1 MARRRNVDESTKE
14 EDEMQVRANRSR
26 GLTALGAM
34 LLALSALAVVLSATA
49 TQSAAAPTAGTAAD
63 AQAIRCGT
71 TTVVGFSAP
80 ITGPAAALGTQMV
93 KWGRFIQ
100 ARWNR
105 ANPRNRIR
113 LVQGDTQLPDTAQAV
128 RVAESF
134 AANQQMLAVVG
145 PAGSQEIE
153 VSTAPLRRGGL
164 GNISG
169 TATRTDLTTSGTRRG
184 FFFRTVPNDEQQA
197 ARAIAYM
204 RASLRATRIVVVDAQ
219 NSYSVGLADA
229 VVRLLGAVGIDA
241 ERESV
246 NEATVTD
253 FSSLIARIPNDTQ
266 VVYVPW
272 QLAAKA
278 QLFGQQLRASG
289 RNATLFGA
297 DGLYSPDDFKI
308 PGSIVTAFPVAANS
322 PVVRA
327 YQRGPG
333 GGASDLFGLPSGVA
347 VEIAARAIQKACANR
362 DATRAEV
369 RRFINRTNIP
379 GPQSLLG
386 FPIRFQQTRQGNL
399 GPGDMRTPAAYI
411 VYRISPSGQ
420 YQRVG

>member
-1 MARRRNVDESTKE
+1 MRKAIVVVVSA
-14 EDEMQVRANRSR
+14 V
-26 GLTALGAM
+26 TAA
-34 LLALSALAVVLSATA
+34 SAVAASVATA
-49 TQSAAAPTAGTAAD
+49 DSTRVAGPGGQSAAESAAI
-63 AQAIRCGT
+63 ACGGSVT
-71 TTVVGFSAP
+71 VGFSAP
-80 ITGPAAALGTQMV
+80 ITGPAASLGAQMV
-93 KWGRFIQ
+93 KWGRFAQ
-100 ARWNR
+100 TRWNR

-134 AANQQMLAVVG
+134 AANRQMLAVVG
-145 PAGSQEIE
+145 PAGSQEVQ

-184 FFFRTVPNDEQQA
+184 FFFRTVPNDDQQA
-197 ARAIAYM
+197 ERAVAYM
-204 RASLRATRIVVVDAQ
+204 RGTLRATRIVVVDAQ
-219 NSYSVGLADA
+219 NSYSVGLADS
-229 VVRLLGAVGIDA
+229 VVRLLGAAGITA
-241 ERESV
+241 QRESV

-253 FSSLIARIPNDTQ
+253 FSSLAARIPNDTQ

-308 PGSIVTAFPVAANS
+308 PGSIVTAFPVAVNS
-322 PVVRA
+322 AVVRA
-327 YQRGPG
+327 YQSGPG

-369 RRFINRTNIP
+369 RRFINQTNIP
-379 GPQSLLG
+379 RAQSLLG

-411 VYRISPSGQ
+411 VYRISPNGQ
-420 YQRVG
+420 YDRVG